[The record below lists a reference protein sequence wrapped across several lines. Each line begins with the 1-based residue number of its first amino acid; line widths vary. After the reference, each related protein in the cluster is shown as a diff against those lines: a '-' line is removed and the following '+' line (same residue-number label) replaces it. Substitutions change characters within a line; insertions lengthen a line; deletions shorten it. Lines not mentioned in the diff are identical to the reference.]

1 MMLKKVCIS
10 ALLSVVIYIGLFALG
25 TNLLQILVILGI
37 LGALAI
43 GLLRPVKSLIDLVW
57 RKMRS

>member
-1 MMLKKVCIS
+1 MFRKIGLLG
-10 ALLSVVIYIGLFALG
+10 LLSVVIYIGLFVLG
-25 TNLLQILVILGI
+25 TNFLQILVILGI

-43 GLLRPVKSLIDLVW
+43 GFLRPVKSLIDLVW